1 MASLLDRIKAGDSSA
16 VREFYTATSPKLL
29 RFLQRQLPRV
39 EDAQEILN
47 DIFFEAIDS
56 LPLLYEDANLNA
68 WLYRIARNKVAD
80 FYRKRKIK
88 SLLLSQIPYIKLFT
102 KELHDPEFQYE
113 KKKIRE
119 RIEKTLT
126 QLSERYQYILKM
138 HYEEDI
144 PVKDIAVELNLSFKA
159 TESLLFRARKEFQK
173 VYERT

>member
-1 MASLLDRIKAGDSSA
+1 MKSLLDRIKSGDSSA

-29 RFLQRQLPRV
+29 RFLKRQLPRV

-47 DIFFEAIDS
+47 DVFFEAIDA
-56 LPLLYEDANLNA
+56 LPLLHEDAKVNA
-68 WLYRIARNKVAD
+68 WLYQIARNKVVD

-88 SLLLSQIPYIKLFT
+88 SLLLSQVPYIKLLA
-102 KELHDPEFQYE
+102 KELHEPEFQYE

-126 QLSERYQYILKM
+126 QLSEKYQRILKM

-144 PVKDIAVELNLSFKA
+144 PVKDIAVELNLSCKA
-159 TESLLFRARKEFQK
+159 TESLLFRARKEFQR